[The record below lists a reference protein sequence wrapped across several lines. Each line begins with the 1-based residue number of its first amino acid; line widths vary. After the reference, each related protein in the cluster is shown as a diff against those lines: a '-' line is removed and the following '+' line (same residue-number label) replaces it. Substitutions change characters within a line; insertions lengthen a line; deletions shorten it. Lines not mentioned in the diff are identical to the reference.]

1 MKKSIRLT
9 TAQALLKFLDMQY
22 VELDGTEHKFVSGV
36 YGIFGHGNLLGIGEA
51 LENMKELSLKFIQA
65 HNEQGAVHAATAY
78 AKQKNRLEIFA
89 CTSSIGPG
97 ALNMVTGAA
106 TATVNRIPVL
116 LLPGDTFA
124 DRQPDPVLQQIE
136 MPWNY
141 KLTVNDAFKAVS
153 KYWDRIER
161 PEQLMSAALNAMRV
175 LTDPVETGAVTLALP
190 QDVQGEAY
198 DFPVDFFE
206 KRVHHISRKF
216 PDDFELSR
224 AKDLILK
231 SKKPLIIAGGGV
243 FYSLATEELKS
254 FAEEFNIPVAFTQAG
269 KGAITWEH
277 PLNMGGIGATGTSA
291 ANKLAKEADL
301 IIALGTRLMDFTTA
315 SKTAFQNS
323 EVKILSINI
332 SRYDAMKMDSVSLIG
347 DIKLS
352 LLELGK
358 ILREKEYKSSYS
370 EEYLKQLK
378 REWDKEVERLYTL
391 NSSTEGKIMQTTA
404 LGVLNEFLTENDVIV
419 SAAGSLPGDLHKLW
433 RCKGVKTYH
442 LEYGFSCMGYEI
454 AGALGVKMAEPD
466 KEVYALVSDGSFFML
481 NSEIIT
487 SIQEGLKI
495 NIILF
500 DNLGFQSIN
509 RLQKD
514 NGSPSGFG
522 NELRARSP
530 KTNLLDG
537 DFLEINFAKV
547 AEGLGLRGYA
557 VRSVDEFKDTLM
569 KSKKEKTTTLIDVK
583 IVPGTQSPSYESF
596 WRVGISEVSN
606 NSKVVEAYLKQ
617 LEYMRKYSRPY

>member
-1 MKKSIRLT
+1 
-9 TAQALLKFLDMQY
+9 MQY
-22 VELDGTEHKFVSGV
+22 VEFDGVEHKFVQGIL
-36 YGIFGHGNLLGIGEA
+36 GIFGHGNLLGIGEA
-51 LENMKELSLKFIQA
+51 IENMKELSLKFIQA
-65 HNEQGAVHAATAY
+65 HNEQGAVHAAIAY
-78 AKQKNRLEIFA
+78 AKQKSRLEIFA

-97 ALNMVTGAA
+97 ALNMITGAA

-116 LLPGDTFA
+116 LLPGDAFA

-141 KLTVNDAFKAVS
+141 KITVNDAFKAVS

-175 LTDPVETGAVTLALP
+175 LTDPVSTGSVVLALP

-206 KRVHHISRKF
+206 KRVYHISRRL
-216 PDDFELSR
+216 PEEFELRR

-231 SKKPLIIAGGGV
+231 RRRPLIIAGGGI

-254 FAEEFNIPVAFTQAG
+254 FAEAFNIPVAFTQAG
-269 KGAITWEH
+269 KGAMTWGH
-277 PLNMGGIGATGTSA
+277 PLNVGGIGVTGTSA
-291 ANKLAKEADL
+291 ANKLAREADL

-315 SKTAFQNS
+315 SKTAFQNPN
-323 EVKILSINI
+323 VKILNINI
-332 SRYDAMKMDSVSLIG
+332 SRYDAIKMDSTSLVG
-347 DIKLS
+347 DVKLS

-358 ILREKEYKSSYS
+358 ILRKKGYKSSYS
-370 EEYLKQLK
+370 EEYLKHLK
-378 REWDKEVERLYTL
+378 RKWDKEVERLYTL
-391 NSSTEGKIMQTTA
+391 GASSERKLIQTTA
-404 LGVLNEFLTENDVIV
+404 VGVLNEFLTENDIIV

-487 SIQEGLKI
+487 TIQEGLKI

-500 DNLGFQSIN
+500 DNGGFQSIN

-522 NELRARSP
+522 NELRVRSP
-530 KTNLLDG
+530 KTNCLDG
-537 DFLEINFAKV
+537 DYLEINFAKV
-547 AEGLGLRGYA
+547 AEGLGLRGYTA
-557 VRSVDEFKDTLM
+557 RSVDEFKNALI
-569 KSKKEKTTTLIDVK
+569 KSEKEKTATLIDVK
-583 IVPGTQSPSYESF
+583 IVPGTQSQSYDSF
-596 WRVGISEVSN
+596 WRVGISEISN
-606 NSKVVEAYLKQ
+606 NNEVVKAYLKQ
-617 LEYMRKYSRPY
+617 LEYLRKHSRPF